1 MNVEMAFGRHGLRLE
16 LPEGPA
22 PASARWLLLEPRWAT
37 PLDDPRAATEQA
49 LDHPVAGPPLEELAR
64 GRESAAISVCDITRP
79 APNQLTLP
87 PLLERLQRAGIARQ
101 DITILIATGL
111 HRPATPEEIAAIVGP
126 EVSSQYRVEN
136 HFARRQ
142 EEHRHLGT
150 TSRGTPVWIDRRFT
164 DAGLRITLGFIEQH
178 LMAGFSGGRKLI
190 APGLAYQE
198 TIRAL
203 HSPRFMRDPNARE
216 GSIEHNPL
224 HAELLEIA
232 ALAKHDFALD
242 VALAPGRRICGV
254 FAGEPRASHAAGIE
268 FVRDRTTASIPGLFD
283 AAITSAAG
291 YPLDLTFYQA
301 VKGVT
306 AAAHIVKPGGPILLL
321 AECAEGAGAAEF
333 SRLLLESPSP
343 AAFLERIERA
353 SVEIDQWQLE
363 KLALVFQSHP
373 VLFHVPGLPAEFR
386 ATLWGP
392 AFDSAP
398 QAVAAL
404 VSILPDAAR
413 VAVLPE
419 GPYVFARPAARQAE
433 PAAV

>member
-1 MNVEMAFGRHGLRLE
+1 MNVDLAFGRHGLRLE
-16 LPEGPA
+16 LPEDPA
-22 PASARWLLLEPRWAT
+22 PAGARWNLLEPRWAT
-37 PLDDPRAATEQA
+37 PLDDPRAAIEKA
-49 LDHPVAGPPLEELAR
+49 LDQPLAGPPLEELAR
-64 GRESAAISVCDITRP
+64 GRSSAAISVCDITRP

-87 PLLERLQRAGIARQ
+87 PLVERLQRAGIVREN
-101 DITILIATGL
+101 ITILIATGL
-111 HRPATPEEIAAIVGP
+111 HRPATPEEIAAIVGR
-126 EVSSQYRVEN
+126 EIASQYRVEN

-142 EEHRHLGT
+142 DDHRRLGT

-203 HSPRFMRDPNARE
+203 HSPRFMRDSNAVE

-232 ALAKHDFALD
+232 ALAQHDFALD

-254 FAGEPRASHAAGIE
+254 FAGAPRASHAAGIE
-268 FVRDRTTASIPGLFD
+268 FVRDRTTAWIPGLFD

-291 YPLDLTFYQA
+291 YPLDLTFYQS

-306 AAAHIVKPGGPILLL
+306 AAAHIVKPGGAILLVS
-321 AECAEGAGAAEF
+321 ECAEGAGAAEF

-343 AAFLERIERA
+343 SAFLEKIEHA
-353 SVEIDQWQLE
+353 SVEVDQWQSRSWPSFFYRIGFCFTSRACPLSFMPNCGDR
-363 KLALVFQSHP
+363 L
-373 VLFHVPGLPAEFR
+373 FR
-386 ATLWGP
+386 AP
-392 AFDSAP
+392 RIRSQRSSRCSP
-398 QAVAAL
+398 
-404 VSILPDAAR
+404 PPPR
-413 VAVLPE
+413 
-419 GPYVFARPAARQAE
+419 
-433 PAAV
+433 

>member
-1 MNVEMAFGRHGLRLE
+1 
-16 LPEGPA
+16 
-22 PASARWLLLEPRWAT
+22 
-37 PLDDPRAATEQA
+37 
-49 LDHPVAGPPLEELAR
+49 
-64 GRESAAISVCDITRP
+64 
-79 APNQLTLP
+79 
-87 PLLERLQRAGIARQ
+87 
-101 DITILIATGL
+101 
-111 HRPATPEEIAAIVGP
+111 
-126 EVSSQYRVEN
+126 
-136 HFARRQ
+136 
-142 EEHRHLGT
+142 
-150 TSRGTPVWIDRRFT
+150 
-164 DAGLRITLGFIEQH
+164 
-178 LMAGFSGGRKLI
+178 MAGFSGGRKLI

>member
-1 MNVEMAFGRHGLRLE
+1 MNVDLAFGRHGLRLE
-16 LPEGPA
+16 LSEDPA
-22 PASARWLLLEPRWAT
+22 PHGARWNLLEPRWAT
-37 PLDDPRAATEQA
+37 PLDDPRAAIERA
-49 LDHPVAGPPLEELAR
+49 LDQPLAGPPLEELAR
-64 GRESAAISVCDITRP
+64 GRSSAAISVCDITRP

-87 PLLERLQRAGIARQ
+87 PLVERLQRAGIAREN
-101 DITILIATGL
+101 ITILIATGL

-126 EVSSQYRVEN
+126 EIASQYRVEN

-142 EEHRHLGT
+142 DDHRRLGT

-164 DAGLRITLGFIEQH
+164 DAGLRLTLGFIEQH

-203 HSPRFMRDPNARE
+203 HSPRFMRDSNAVE

-232 ALAKHDFALD
+232 ALAQHDFALD

-254 FAGEPRASHAAGIE
+254 FAGAPRASHAAGIE
-268 FVRDRTTASIPGLFD
+268 FVRDRTTAWIPGLFD

-306 AAAHIVKPGGPILLL
+306 AAAHIVKPGGAILLVS
-321 AECAEGAGAAEF
+321 ECAEGAGAAEF

-343 AAFLERIERA
+343 SAFLEKIEHA
-353 SVEIDQWQLE
+353 SVEVDQWQLE
-363 KLALVFQSHP
+363 KLALVFLSHR
-373 VLFHVPGLPAEFR
+373 VLFCVPGLPAEFR
-386 ATLWGP
+386 AKLWGP
-392 AFDSAP
+392 AFSSA
-398 QAVAAL
+398 AGSVAAL
-404 VSILPDAAR
+404 VSMLPAAAQ

-419 GPYVFARPAARQAE
+419 GPYVFARPTACPVE
-433 PAAV
+433 PVAV